1 MRMLALLTLA
11 FSLGDP
17 VISAWMQ
24 HAFYP
29 TLFLLLV
36 LASVGVPIP
45 EDVPLIAAGVL
56 LSTHPEI
63 SSWPWTLL
71 VALVAIMSGD
81 WLLYM
86 LGKSWGADVVR
97 HRSVRWLISP
107 QRLTKTRKQFR
118 RYGAWMCFFGRFF
131 MGVRAAMCL
140 TAGVTRFPFWRFFLA
155 DLAGALLSIP
165 FFVWLGYRLAGMVPT
180 LRGYVTGVQWGL
192 LGGGA
197 AVIAGIV
204 LYRRQKRRGRSAP
217 ISQQTTL
224 PMDAPAG
231 SVSKPAASAAEKGAG
246 RSAGVE
252 VEN

>member
-1 MRMLALLTLA
+1 MRMLAVLTLA
-11 FSLGDP
+11 LSLGDP
-17 VISAWMQ
+17 VISVWMQ

-81 WLLYM
+81 WLLYT
-86 LGKSWGADVVR
+86 LGKSWGADAVR
-97 HRSVRWLISP
+97 HRSVRWLIPP
-107 QRLTKTRKQFR
+107 QRLTRTRKQFR
-118 RYGAWMCFFGRFF
+118 RYGTWMCFFGRFF

-165 FFVWLGYRLAGMVPT
+165 FFVWLGYWFAGMVPT

-197 AVIAGIV
+197 AAIAGIV
-204 LYRRQKRRGRSAP
+204 LYKLRKRRRRLAT
-217 ISQQTTL
+217 ISQQVTS
-224 PMDAPAG
+224 PIDAPAG
-231 SVSKPAASAAEKGAG
+231 SVAKSPASPAEKTAG

-252 VEN
+252 IEN